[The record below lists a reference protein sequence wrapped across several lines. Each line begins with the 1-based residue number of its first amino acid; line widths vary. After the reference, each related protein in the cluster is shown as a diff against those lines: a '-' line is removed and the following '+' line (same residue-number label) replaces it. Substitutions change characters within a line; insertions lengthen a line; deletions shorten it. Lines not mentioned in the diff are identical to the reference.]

1 MSVQKESAYV
11 DKLTGLLNR
20 AYLFDAR
27 FYESMHG
34 GIMIDINQFKGIN
47 DTYGHD
53 AGDQALREVAS
64 ILSKV
69 TIENGTAFRYAG
81 DEFLIF
87 IEDTGIE
94 ALIII
99 KSKILL
105 ELDKI
110 NSMPNRHYQLSLSF
124 GLGEY
129 NPDNTNFDEF
139 IKILDKNMYSDKEQY
154 YLNHQELSRR
164 KGN

>member
-1 MSVQKESAYV
+1 
-11 DKLTGLLNR
+11 
-20 AYLFDAR
+20 
-27 FYESMHG
+27 
-34 GIMIDINQFKGIN
+34 MIDINQFKGIN

-87 IEDTGIE
+87 VEDTGIE

-110 NSMPNRHYQLSLSF
+110 NSMPNRRYQLSLSF

-139 IKILDKNMYSDKEQY
+139 IKILDKNMYSDKEQ
-154 YLNHQELSRR
+154 
-164 KGN
+164 

>member
-1 MSVQKESAYV
+1 
-11 DKLTGLLNR
+11 
-20 AYLFDAR
+20 
-27 FYESMHG
+27 
-34 GIMIDINQFKGIN
+34 MIDINQFKGIN

-64 ILSKV
+64 ILSEA
-69 TIENGTAFRYAG
+69 TIENGTVFRYAG

-87 IEDTGIE
+87 AEDSGTE
-94 ALIII
+94 VLTRI

-110 NSMPNRHYQLSLSF
+110 NSMPNRRYQLSLSF

-129 NPDNTNFDEF
+129 DPDKENFDEF
-139 IKILDKNMYSDKEQY
+139 VKKMDKNMYYDKEQY
-154 YLNHQELSRR
+154 YLNHKELSRR
-164 KGN
+164 KYM

>member
-1 MSVQKESAYV
+1 
-11 DKLTGLLNR
+11 
-20 AYLFDAR
+20 
-27 FYESMHG
+27 
-34 GIMIDINQFKGIN
+34 MIDINQFKGIN

-64 ILSKV
+64 ILSEA
-69 TIENGTAFRYAG
+69 TTENGTAFRYAG

-87 IEDTGIE
+87 VEDTGTEI
-94 ALIII
+94 LTQI

-110 NSMPNRHYQLSLSF
+110 NSMPKRRYQLSLSF
-124 GLGEY
+124 GMGEY
-129 NPDNTNFDEF
+129 YPDKENFDEF
-139 IKILDKNMYSDKEQY
+139 VKKLDNNMYHDKEQY

-164 KGN
+164 RDK

>member
-27 FYESMHG
+27 FYESMHS

-64 ILSKV
+64 ILSEA
-69 TIENGTAFRYAG
+69 TIENGTVFRYAG

-87 IEDTGIE
+87 AEDSGTE
-94 ALIII
+94 VLTRI

-110 NSMPNRHYQLSLSF
+110 NSMPNRRYQLSLSF

-129 NPDNTNFDEF
+129 DPDKENFDEF
-139 IKILDKNMYSDKEQY
+139 VKKMDKNMYYDKEQY
-154 YLNHQELSRR
+154 YLNHKELSRR
-164 KGN
+164 KYM